1 MLLILSGL
9 YFCVDGKADEV
20 EENDEDDDSSLYN
33 LITNIHCINPS
44 GNTLLCDFLFLFVS
58 QIFVPLEFASSLF
71 VCCDNTI
78 DAGKSCIAQG
88 TYRCA

>member
-44 GNTLLCDFLFLFVS
+44 GNTLFACLFVS
-58 QIFVPLEFASSLF
+58 QIFAPLEFASSLF
-71 VCCDNTI
+71 VCYDGICSSFI
-78 DAGKSCIAQG
+78 
-88 TYRCA
+88 